1 MKHIKYLG
9 KMKYERFRWGNGLF
23 GTVNGYIQ
31 M

>member
-9 KMKYERFRWGNGLF
+9 KMKYERFGWGNVLLGK
-23 GTVNGYIQ
+23 VNGYIQ